1 MSLRILLLCHSFN
14 SLSQRLFAE
23 LRARG
28 HTLSVE
34 LDIADSVT
42 EEAVALARPDLVLAP
57 FLKRRIPAAVW
68 QRVPCFVVHP
78 GPPGD
83 QGPSALDWA
92 VRNREAQW
100 GVTVLQA
107 DGAFDAGPVWA
118 HARFPMRAANKG
130 SLYRR
135 EVTRAALQATL
146 EAVERFASGE
156 RVAPAERFA
165 AGPPQG
171 ESAPEGLGAAAPDVP
186 AHVWTAPS
194 GVDSGN
200 ALLSDP
206 RSGGVWGRG
215 WKAVMKQ
222 ADRAIDWSRDDTAT
236 VMARLRCADGQPGV
250 RDALWGQACYLG
262 DAHQASDATLAEFAE
277 REPGELL
284 AVRDGALLRRTVD
297 GGVWIG
303 QARRA
308 DPPGTAPGQGHFK
321 QVAAEL
327 FAPQAAALP
336 QRPVPLERTDDEWA
350 ELRYTEHGPEGAR
363 VGCLRFDFCNGAMG
377 TGRCER
383 LRAALLAVRQRPT
396 QVLLLMGGEGFFSN
410 GIDLNRIEAA
420 AHRPGDSAADESW
433 RNIQAMDD
441 VALAVLETTDRLTVS
456 VMRGNAGA
464 GGVFLALAA
473 DQVWAHDSVVLNPH
487 YKNMGN
493 LYGSEYWTYLLP
505 RRLGEAGA
513 RDLMAGRLPLRA
525 ADAQRMGLIDAC
537 DDGPR
542 EGLEERVLARA
553 LALAGSYNR
562 PEQVAAKQ
570 ARRAA
575 DEAQCP
581 LARYREQELARMH
594 RNFYGFDPSYHVARH
609 HFVHKLPHAWT
620 PRHLATHR

>member
-28 HTLSVE
+28 HRLSVE

-57 FLKRRIPAAVW
+57 FLKRRIPASVW

-92 VRNREAQW
+92 VRDRVSRW

-107 DGAFDAGPVWA
+107 DGDFDAGPVWA
-118 HARFPMRAANKG
+118 HAHFPMRATTKG
-130 SLYRR
+130 HLYRR
-135 EVTRAALQATL
+135 EVTQAALQATL
-146 EAVERFASGE
+146 EAVERFAAGE
-156 RVAPAERFA
+156 REAPPSTRASPNWR
-165 AGPPQG
+165 
-171 ESAPEGLGAAAPDVP
+171 SAM
-186 AHVWTAPS
+186 
-194 GVDSGN
+194 
-200 ALLSDP
+200 
-206 RSGGVWGRG
+206 R
-215 WKAVMKQ
+215 Q
-222 ADRAIDWSRDDTAT
+222 ADRAIDWSRDSMAT

-250 RDALWGQACYLG
+250 LDVLWGHACYLG
-262 DAHQASDATLAEFAE
+262 DAHEASAAAIAEFAD
-277 REPGELL
+277 RAPGELL

-327 FAPQAAALP
+327 FANEAAALP
-336 QRPVPLERTDDEWA
+336 QRPAPLMRAEDEWA

-383 LRAALLAVRQRPT
+383 LRAALLDVRERPT

-420 AHRPGDSAADESW
+420 AHRAGDSAADESW

-473 DQVWAHDSVVLNPH
+473 DQVWAHEGVVLNPH

-513 RDLMAGRLPLRA
+513 RELMAGRLPLRA
-525 ADAQRMGLIDAC
+525 TDALRMGLIDAC
-537 DDGPR
+537 DEGLR
-542 EGLEERVLARA
+542 EGWETRAIERA
-553 LALAGSYNR
+553 LALAGSYNHS
-562 PEQVAAKQ
+562 EQVAAKQ
-570 ARRAA
+570 AQRAA
-575 DEAQCP
+575 DEARCP

>member
-1 MSLRILLLCHSFN
+1 MPLRILLLCHSFN

-28 HTLSVE
+28 HQLSVE

-42 EEAVALARPDLVLAP
+42 EEAVAMARPDLVLAP
-57 FLKRRIPAAVW
+57 FLKRRIPASVW

-92 VRNREAQW
+92 VRDRRPHW

-107 DGAFDAGPVWA
+107 DGGFDAGPVWA
-118 HARFPMRAANKG
+118 HAAFDMRPATKG

-146 EAVERFASGE
+146 EAVARFAGGE
-156 RVAPAERFA
+156 REAPQLAL
-165 AGPPQG
+165 PTPTWN
-171 ESAPEGLGAAAPDVP
+171 P
-186 AHVWTAPS
+186 A
-194 GVDSGN
+194 
-200 ALLSDP
+200 
-206 RSGGVWGRG
+206 
-215 WKAVMKQ
+215 MKQ
-222 ADRAIDWSRDDTAT
+222 SDRAIEWSHDDTAA
-236 VMARLRCADGQPGV
+236 VLAKLRCADGQPGV
-250 RDALWGQACYLG
+250 LDALWGQACYLG
-262 DAHQASDATLAEFAE
+262 DAHEASAATLAEFAG
-277 REPGELL
+277 RAPGELL

-297 GGVWIG
+297 GGVWLG
-303 QARRA
+303 QARLA

-327 FAPQAAALP
+327 FATEAAALP
-336 QRPVPLERTDDEWA
+336 QRPAPLVRPDDEWA

-363 VGCLRFDFCNGAMG
+363 VGCLSFDFCNGAMG
-377 TGRCER
+377 TERCER
-383 LRAALLAVRQRPT
+383 LRASLLEVRERPT

-473 DQVWAHDSVVLNPH
+473 DQVWAHESVVLNPH

-513 RDLMAGRLPLRA
+513 RELMAGRLPLRA
-525 ADAQRMGLIDAC
+525 ADALRMGLIDAC
-537 DDGPR
+537 DEGPR
-542 EGLEERVLARA
+542 EGWETRAIECA
-553 LALAGSYNR
+553 LALAGSYNHS
-562 PEQVAAKQ
+562 EQVAAKQ

-575 DEAQCP
+575 DEAHCP

>member
-14 SLSQRLFAE
+14 SLSQRLYAE

-28 HTLSVE
+28 HALSVE

-57 FLKRRIPAAVW
+57 FLKRRIPASVW

-92 VRNREAQW
+92 VRDRAPRW

-107 DGAFDAGPVWA
+107 DGDFDAGPVWA
-118 HARFPMRAANKG
+118 HASFDMRATTKG
-130 SLYRR
+130 HLYRR

-146 EAVERFASGE
+146 AAVERFAAGE
-156 RVAPAERFA
+156 REAP
-165 AGPPQG
+165 P
-171 ESAPEGLGAAAPDVP
+171 SALPTP
-186 AHVWTAPS
+186 A
-194 GVDSGN
+194 
-200 ALLSDP
+200 
-206 RSGGVWGRG
+206 
-215 WKAVMKQ
+215 WKPLMKQ
-222 ADRAIDWSRDDTAT
+222 ADRSIHWSRDDTAT
-236 VMARLRCADGQPGV
+236 VLAKLRCADGQPGV
-250 RDALWGQACYLG
+250 LDALWGRPCYLG
-262 DAHQASDATLAEFAE
+262 DPHEASAAALAEFAD
-277 REPGELL
+277 RAPGEPL

-303 QARRA
+303 QARLA

-321 QVAAEL
+321 QVVADV
-327 FAPQAAALP
+327 FADEAAALP
-336 QRPVPLERTDDEWA
+336 QRPVPLMRPADEWA

-363 VGCLRFDFCNGAMG
+363 VGCLSFDFCNGAMS
-377 TGRCER
+377 TERCER
-383 LRAALLAVRQRPT
+383 LRAALLAVRERPT

-410 GIDLNRIEAA
+410 GIDLNSIEAA
-420 AHRPGDSAADESW
+420 AHRPGDSAADASW

-473 DQVWAHDSVVLNPH
+473 DQVWAHEGVVLNPH

-505 RRLGEAGA
+505 RRLGDAGA
-513 RDLMAGRLPLRA
+513 RELMAGRLPLRA
-525 ADAQRMGLIDAC
+525 ADALRIGLIDAC
-537 DDGPR
+537 DEGPR
-542 EGLEERVLARA
+542 EGYENRVIERA
-553 LALAGSYNR
+553 LALAGSYNH

-575 DEAQCP
+575 DEAHCP

>member
-14 SLSQRLFAE
+14 SLSQRLYAE
-23 LRARG
+23 LCARG
-28 HTLSVE
+28 HQLSVE

-42 EEAVALARPDLVLAP
+42 EEAVVLARPNLVLAP
-57 FLKRRIPAAVW
+57 FLKRRIPASVW

-92 VRNREAQW
+92 VRDRERAW

-107 DGAFDAGPVWA
+107 DGEFDAGPVWA
-118 HARFPMRAANKG
+118 QAAFDMRPATKG

-146 EAVERFASGE
+146 EAVERFAAGE
-156 RVAPAERFA
+156 REAPPA
-165 AGPPQG
+165 ALASPKWR
-171 ESAPEGLGAAAPDVP
+171 P
-186 AHVWTAPS
+186 AMRQS
-194 GVDSGN
+194 
-200 ALLSDP
+200 
-206 RSGGVWGRG
+206 
-215 WKAVMKQ
+215 
-222 ADRAIDWSRDDTAT
+222 DRAIHWSRDDTAT

-250 RDALWGQACYLG
+250 LDALWGQACYLG
-262 DAHQASDATLAEFAE
+262 DAHAASVAAIAEFAD
-277 REPGELL
+277 RAPGELL

-303 QARRA
+303 QARLA
-308 DPPGTAPGQGHFK
+308 DPPGTAPGQGRFK
-321 QVAAEL
+321 QAAAEL
-327 FAPQAAALP
+327 FATEAAALP
-336 QRPVPLERTDDEWA
+336 QRPAPLMRPADEWA
-350 ELRYTEHGPEGAR
+350 ELRYTEHGPERAR
-363 VGCLRFDFCNGAMG
+363 VGCLSFDFCNGAMG
-377 TGRCER
+377 TERCER
-383 LRAALLAVRQRPT
+383 LRAALLEIRQRPT

-420 AHRPGDSAADESW
+420 AHRTGDSAADESW

-473 DQVWAHDSVVLNPH
+473 DQVWAHEGVVLNPH

-513 RDLMAGRLPLRA
+513 RELMAGRLPLRA
-525 ADAQRMGLIDAC
+525 ADAQRIGLIDAC
-537 DDGPR
+537 DEGPR
-542 EGLEERVLARA
+542 EGYETRVIERA
-553 LALAGSYNR
+553 LALAGSYNHC
-562 PEQVAAKQ
+562 EQVAAKQ

-575 DEAQCP
+575 DEAHCP

-620 PRHLATHR
+620 PRHLAVHR

>member
-28 HTLSVE
+28 HVLSVE
-34 LDIADSVT
+34 LDIADIVT
-42 EEAVALARPDLVLAP
+42 EEAVALFQPDLLLAP
-57 FLKRRIPAAVW
+57 FLKRRIPASVW

-92 VRNREAQW
+92 VRDRERAW

-107 DGAFDAGPVWA
+107 DGEFDAGPVWA
-118 HARFPMRAANKG
+118 HAGFPMRETTKG
-130 SLYRR
+130 HLYRR

-146 EAVERFASGE
+146 AAVERFAAGE
-156 RVAPAERFA
+156 REAP
-165 AGPPQG
+165 P
-171 ESAPEGLGAAAPDVP
+171 SALPTP
-186 AHVWTAPS
+186 A
-194 GVDSGN
+194 
-200 ALLSDP
+200 
-206 RSGGVWGRG
+206 
-215 WKAVMKQ
+215 WKPLMKQ
-222 ADRAIDWSRDDTAT
+222 VDRAIDWSSDDTAT
-236 VMARLRCADGQPGV
+236 ALARLRCADGQPGV
-250 RDALWGQACYLG
+250 RDALWGQACHLG
-262 DAHQASDATLAEFAE
+262 DAHEASAAAIAEFAH
-277 REPGELL
+277 RAPGELL

-303 QARRA
+303 QARLA

-327 FAPQAAALP
+327 FASEAAALP
-336 QRPVPLERTDDEWA
+336 QRPAPLMRPADEWA

-363 VGCLRFDFCNGAMG
+363 VGCLSFDFCNGAMS
-377 TGRCER
+377 TDRCER
-383 LRAALLAVRQRPT
+383 LRDALLEVRERPT
-396 QVLLLMGGEGFFSN
+396 RVLLLMGGEGFFSN
-410 GIDLNRIEAA
+410 GIDLNSIEAA

-473 DQVWAHDSVVLNPH
+473 DQVWAHEAVVLNPH

-525 ADAQRMGLIDAC
+525 ADALRLGLIDAC

-542 EGLEERVLARA
+542 EGLETRVLGRA
-553 LALAGSYNR
+553 LALAGSDNHC
-562 PEQVAAKQ
+562 EQVAAKQ

-575 DEAQCP
+575 DEAHCP
-581 LARYREQELARMH
+581 LARHREQELARMH

-620 PRHLATHR
+620 PRHLAIHR

>member
-14 SLSQRLFAE
+14 SLSQRLYAE

-28 HTLSVE
+28 HQLSVE

-57 FLKRRIPAAVW
+57 FLKRRIPASVW

-92 VRNREAQW
+92 VRDREAQW

-118 HARFPMRAANKG
+118 HARFPMRATTKG
-130 SLYRR
+130 HIYRR
-135 EVTRAALQATL
+135 EVTQAALQATL
-146 EAVERFASGE
+146 AAVERFAAGE
-156 RVAPAERFA
+156 REAPPLAL
-165 AGPPQG
+165 PT
-171 ESAPEGLGAAAPDVP
+171 P
-186 AHVWTAPS
+186 A
-194 GVDSGN
+194 
-200 ALLSDP
+200 
-206 RSGGVWGRG
+206 
-215 WKAVMKQ
+215 WKPLMKQ

-236 VMARLRCADGQPGV
+236 VLAKLRCADGQPGV
-250 RDALWGQACYLG
+250 LDALWGQACYLG
-262 DAHQASDATLAEFAE
+262 DAHAASAAVIAEFAD
-277 REPGELL
+277 RAPGELL

-303 QARRA
+303 QARLA

-321 QVAAEL
+321 QVAATL
-327 FAPQAAALP
+327 FATEAAALP
-336 QRPVPLERTDDEWA
+336 QRPAPLMRPADEWA

-363 VGCLRFDFCNGAMG
+363 VGCLSFDFCNGAMS
-377 TGRCER
+377 THRCER
-383 LRAALLAVRQRPT
+383 LRDALLEVRQRPT
-396 QVLLLMGGEGFFSN
+396 RVLLLMGGEGFFSN

-473 DQVWAHDSVVLNPH
+473 DQVWAHEGVVLNPH

-525 ADAQRMGLIDAC
+525 ADAQRLGLIDAC
-537 DDGPR
+537 DEGPR
-542 EGLEERVLARA
+542 EGYENRAIERA
-553 LALAGSYNR
+553 LALAGSYNHR
-562 PEQVAAKQ
+562 EQVAAKQ

-575 DEAQCP
+575 DEAHCP

-620 PRHLATHR
+620 PRHLAVHR

>member
-1 MSLRILLLCHSFN
+1 MVLRILLLCHSFN

-42 EEAVALARPDLVLAP
+42 EEAVQAFAPDLVLAP
-57 FLKRRIPAAVW
+57 FLKRRIPVSVW
-68 QRVPCFVVHP
+68 QRVTCFVVHP

-92 VRNREAQW
+92 VRDRLPRW

-107 DGAFDAGPVWA
+107 DGEYDAGPVWA
-118 HARFPMRAANKG
+118 HASCDMRPANKG
-130 SLYRR
+130 SLYRC

-146 EAVERFASGE
+146 EAVA
-156 RVAPAERFA
+156 RFA
-165 AGPPQG
+165 AGQREAPPL
-171 ESAPEGLGAAAPDVP
+171 ARPTP
-186 AHVWTAPS
+186 A
-194 GVDSGN
+194 
-200 ALLSDP
+200 
-206 RSGGVWGRG
+206 
-215 WKAVMKQ
+215 WKPWMKQ

-236 VMARLRCADGQPGV
+236 VLAKLRCADGQPGV
-250 RDALWGQACYLG
+250 LDALWGQACHL
-262 DAHQASDATLAEFAE
+262 SDPHEANAATLAEFVDRA
-277 REPGELL
+277 PGELL

-308 DPPGTAPGQGHFK
+308 NPPGTAPGQGHFK

-327 FAPQAAALP
+327 FANEAAALP
-336 QRPVPLERTDDEWA
+336 QRPAPLMRPDDEWA

-377 TGRCER
+377 TERCER
-383 LRAALLAVRQRPT
+383 LRAALQAVRERPT

-420 AHRPGDSAADESW
+420 AHRSGDSAADESW

-473 DQVWAHDSVVLNPH
+473 DQVWAHEGVVLNPH

-513 RDLMAGRLPLRA
+513 RELMAGRLPLRA
-525 ADAQRMGLIDAC
+525 ADAQRLGLIDAC

-542 EGLEERVLARA
+542 EGYENRVIERA
-553 LALAGSYNR
+553 LTLAGSYNLR
-562 PEQVAAKQ
+562 EQVAAKQ

-575 DEAQCP
+575 DEAHCP

-620 PRHLATHR
+620 PRHLAVHR